1 MQVQASVSSDSDSGD
16 TTEVLVLDT
25 EGLSATEN
33 DVDYDA
39 KIFAIC
45 TVLSSVV
52 LYSSVGG
59 IDARELE
66 YLELLA
72 QRTQLFAMKSGAQG
86 TNDIVELAPSGDA
99 ATLPMGTF
107 PNSDQALVPVNSHAV
122 QHTTSTLTFPLFIW
136 VVNSHEFESTAF
148 GQKRLHSLLK
158 NTVARGLGLLR
169 IFNDPDCATT
179 CRSTILMNGPI

>member
-1 MQVQASVSSDSDSGD
+1 MEVVSIVGGYHSGKSFLLNQMLGLDRSGRFAVTGDVEPTTEGIWAVQVQASVSSDSDSGD

-86 TNDIVELAPSGDA
+86 TNDIVELALQ
-99 ATLPMGTF
+99 T
-107 PNSDQALVPVNSHAV
+107 
-122 QHTTSTLTFPLFIW
+122 
-136 VVNSHEFESTAF
+136 
-148 GQKRLHSLLK
+148 
-158 NTVARGLGLLR
+158 
-169 IFNDPDCATT
+169 
-179 CRSTILMNGPI
+179 